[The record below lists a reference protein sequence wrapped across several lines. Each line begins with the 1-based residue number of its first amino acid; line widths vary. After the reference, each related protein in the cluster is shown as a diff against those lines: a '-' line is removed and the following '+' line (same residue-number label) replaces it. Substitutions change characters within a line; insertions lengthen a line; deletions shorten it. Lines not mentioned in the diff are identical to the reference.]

1 MVFILSLNST
11 GTPILDYL
19 QKRTMH
25 YTGGRLYPVRYSKVA
40 SVCSTG
46 LSWAAFVDA
55 QAIELATIATADST
69 MKSGG

>member
-1 MVFILSLNST
+1 
-11 GTPILDYL
+11 
-19 QKRTMH
+19 
-25 YTGGRLYPVRYSKVA
+25 
-40 SVCSTG
+40 VCSTG